1 MKQIPDRCGEY
12 KYNDDQLYV
21 STWVMS
27 LMRAGVDP
35 LGGRCQDLLLGV
47 RDKLVSPLISFSY
60 Q

>member
-1 MKQIPDRCGEY
+1 MYLMPDRCGEY

-35 LGGRCQDLLLGV
+35 LVADAMIFCWESGT
-47 RDKLVSPLISFSY
+47 S
-60 Q
+60 